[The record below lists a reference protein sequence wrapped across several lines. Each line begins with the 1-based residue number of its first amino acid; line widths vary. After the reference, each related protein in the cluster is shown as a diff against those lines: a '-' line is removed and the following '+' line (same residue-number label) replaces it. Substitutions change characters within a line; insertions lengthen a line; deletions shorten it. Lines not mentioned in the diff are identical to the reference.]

1 MDRPDLTGNYS
12 GWQAVDATPQE
23 ISIYSGTMV
32 VGPASVRGIK
42 EGIDMEYDN
51 LFVISEV
58 NADILTHFEKD
69 GKSIVVNSNTT
80 EVGSLIATKK
90 IGRDA
95 LEDITLEY
103 KFREGTVEERAAAA
117 VKAPSDVKYTL
128 VPEQG
133 VDVGRSCTFTIT
145 MKTTLSESLTVELA
159 LKANSV
165 TYIGSVGE
173 LIKQDKIIKTVS
185 KAAGTGVKS
194 TTHARA
200 HTHAHARA
208 HTHTGTHNFLRWLP
222 SS

>member
-23 ISIYSGTMV
+23 ISMYSGTMV
-32 VGPASVRGIK
+32 VGPASVRAIK
-42 EGIDMEYDN
+42 EGIDMKYDN

-58 NADILTHFEKD
+58 NADILTHFEEKD

-90 IGRDA
+90 VGRDA

-117 VKAPSDVKYTL
+117 VKATSDVKYTL

-133 VDVGRSCTFTIT
+133 VGVGRSCTFTIT
-145 MKTTLSESLTVELA
+145 MKTTLSESMTVELA

-173 LIKQDKIIKTVS
+173 LIKQDKITKTVN

-194 TTHARA
+194 NTHM
-200 HTHAHARA
+200 HTHPHMLL
-208 HTHTGTHNFLRWLP
+208 HTYTYPYSYPLCRLGL
-222 SS
+222 

>member
-32 VGPASVRGIK
+32 VGPASVRAIK
-42 EGIDMEYDN
+42 EGFDMKYDN

-58 NADILTHFEKD
+58 NADVLTHLEKD
-69 GKSIVVNSNTT
+69 GKSIVVGSNMT

-90 IGRDA
+90 VGKDA

-103 KFREGTVEERAAAA
+103 KFKEGTVEERAAAA
-117 VKAPSDVKYTL
+117 VSTPSDVKYTL
-128 VPEQG
+128 IPEQG
-133 VDVGRSCTFTIT
+133 VDVGRSCTFTLT
-145 MKTTLSESLTVELA
+145 MKTALSERMTVDLA

-173 LIKQDKIIKTVS
+173 LIKQDKITKTVS
-185 KAAGTGVKS
+185 RATGTGVK
-194 TTHARA
+194 
-200 HTHAHARA
+200 
-208 HTHTGTHNFLRWLP
+208 
-222 SS
+222 